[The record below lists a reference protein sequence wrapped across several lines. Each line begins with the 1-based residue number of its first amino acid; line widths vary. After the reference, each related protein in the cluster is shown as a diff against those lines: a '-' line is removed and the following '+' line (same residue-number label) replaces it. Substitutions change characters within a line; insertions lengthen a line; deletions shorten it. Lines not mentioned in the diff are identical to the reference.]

1 LSGTFSTRRTKTTTT
16 TSDGGGVAFVP
27 ERPAARETLAVALTL
42 GRDGRHHPA
51 SLAFSFGSG
60 YGAAQEAAVSFLHP
74 REFGRWSG
82 LKFPIRRRSYLLGRR
97 AAKAAL
103 AVCFPN
109 FSPTS
114 IEVASGVF
122 GQPYMG
128 AGSPVTAEI
137 SLAHAHDAAVALV
150 CPAGHP
156 AGVDLEVIDP
166 ARASVAR
173 SSCTPSELNVVQ
185 RLGLPEA
192 ASSFLLWSVR
202 EALGKALRCGL
213 AVPFEN
219 LAVDS
224 VEGREGHYES
234 LFAHFPPFRAHSWV
248 LGDHVLSIVLPK
260 KTTLDFEPPPELAS
274 LMRSPPATSG

>member
-1 LSGTFSTRRTKTTTT
+1 M
-16 TSDGGGVAFVP
+16 VP
-27 ERPAARETLAVALTL
+27 ARPPARETLAVALTL
-42 GRDGRHHPA
+42 GRDGRLLPA
-51 SLAFSFGSG
+51 SLGFSFGSG
-60 YGAAQEAAVSFLHP
+60 YESAQRAAVSFLHP

-82 LKFPIRRRSYLLGRR
+82 LKFPIRSRSYLLGRR

-103 AVCFPN
+103 AVCFPD
-109 FSPTS
+109 FSPTD

-122 GQPYMG
+122 GQPHIG

-166 ARASVAR
+166 ARVSVVR
-173 SSCTPSELNVVQ
+173 NSCTPPELDAVQ

-192 ASSFLLWSVR
+192 AAGFLLWTVR

-219 LAVDS
+219 LAVES
-224 VEGREGHYES
+224 VNRREGRYEA
-234 LFAHFPPFRAHSWV
+234 LFAHFPPFKAHSWV
-248 LGDHVLSIVLPK
+248 LGDHILSIVLPK
-260 KTTLDFEPPPELAS
+260 KTTLDFEPSAELAS
-274 LMRSPPATSG
+274 LMRAPPASSG

>member
-1 LSGTFSTRRTKTTTT
+1 M
-16 TSDGGGVAFVP
+16 
-27 ERPAARETLAVALTL
+27 ETLAVALTL

-51 SLAFSFGSG
+51 SLGFSFGSG
-60 YGAAQEAAVSFLHP
+60 HESAQKAADSFLHP
-74 REFGRWSG
+74 GELGRWSA
-82 LKFPIRRRSYLLGRR
+82 LQFPIRRRSYLLGRR

-103 AVCFPN
+103 AVCFPD

-122 GQPYMG
+122 GQPYIG

-156 AGVDLEVIDP
+156 AGVDLELIDP

-173 SSCTPSELNVVQ
+173 SSCSPSELNVVEP
-185 RLGLPEA
+185 LGLPEA
-192 ASSFLLWSVR
+192 EASFLLWSAR

-213 AVPFEN
+213 AVPFET
-219 LAVDS
+219 LAVGS

-234 LFAHFPPFRAHSWV
+234 LFAHFPPFKAHTWV

-260 KTTLDFEPPPELAS
+260 KTTLDFEPSPELYS
-274 LMRSPPATSG
+274 LMRAPPASSG

>member
-1 LSGTFSTRRTKTTTT
+1 M
-16 TSDGGGVAFVP
+16 VP
-27 ERPAARETLAVALTL
+27 ARPPARETLAVALTL
-42 GRDGRHHPA
+42 GRDGRLLPA
-51 SLAFSFGSG
+51 SLGFSFGSG
-60 YGAAQEAAVSFLHP
+60 YESAQRAAVSFLHP

-82 LKFPIRRRSYLLGRR
+82 LKFPIRSRSYLLGRR

-103 AVCFPN
+103 AVCFPD
-109 FSPTS
+109 FSPTD

-122 GQPYMG
+122 SQPYIG

-166 ARASVAR
+166 ARVSVVR
-173 SSCTPSELNVVQ
+173 NSCTPPELDAVQ

-192 ASSFLLWSVR
+192 AASFLLWTVR

-219 LAVDS
+219 LAVES
-224 VEGREGHYES
+224 VNGREGRYEAH
-234 LFAHFPPFRAHSWV
+234 FAHFPPFKAHSWV
-248 LGDHVLSIVLPK
+248 LGDHILSIVLPK
-260 KTTLDFEPPPELAS
+260 KTTLDFEPSPELAS
-274 LMRSPPATSG
+274 LMRAPPASSG